1 MEYSHLIHHD
11 PRIDKAGICS
21 RCGAPIQWEHV
32 IEQDDGELV
41 GYGSTCVKIVLG
53 NAFDEDE
60 ARRQYQERKRWNEHV
75 RRKVMPTDDER
86 KSDEINNLANAYMDA
101 VLADD
106 EKAKQEA
113 WSQLE
118 QLGFH
123 F

>member
-1 MEYSHLIHHD
+1 MKYSHLIHHD
-11 PRIDKAGICS
+11 PRIDIAGICS

-41 GYGSTCVKIVLG
+41 GYGSTCIKIVLG

-60 ARRQYQERKRWNEHV
+60 ARQQYRKREHRNERI
-75 RRKVMPTDDER
+75 RRKVAPTASER
-86 KSDEINNLANAYMDA
+86 ESDKLNELANAYMDA
-101 VLADD
+101 VLAGD
-106 EKAKQEA
+106 EKAKQET

-118 QLGFH
+118 RLGFH